1 LAGEKITSSTSKIIQ
16 EILITGKMYSKT
28 QLALKYL
35 HYYFTSSN
43 SKGHGIHSPFLF
55 ELITEVLNDDRNFYA
70 YFEIE
75 AVRRSLLYDHRKLLI
90 EDLGAGSRVMKNSR
104 RSITSIASTSLK
116 PKKFSQ
122 LLFRMVNHYQPQTI
136 LEIGTSLGITTAY
149 LASAQP
155 AAKVV
160 TLEGSAGII
169 SVAKENFARLNL
181 QNIEIVPGNFDN
193 TLSATIHRSRSIID
207 FAFIDG
213 NHSYQPT
220 IQYFR
225 EILSRSGNNSIIILD
240 DIHWSK
246 EMEQAWNEVQQ
257 HPSVK
262 MTIDLFSIGIV
273 FLREEFRVK
282 QHFSIRF

>member
-1 LAGEKITSSTSKIIQ
+1 
-16 EILITGKMYSKT
+16 
-28 QLALKYL
+28 
-35 HYYFTSSN
+35 
-43 SKGHGIHSPFLF
+43 
-55 ELITEVLNDDRNFYA
+55 
-70 YFEIE
+70 
-75 AVRRSLLYDHRKLLI
+75 
-90 EDLGAGSRVMKNSR
+90 
-104 RSITSIASTSLK
+104 
-116 PKKFSQ
+116 
-122 LLFRMVNHYQPQTI
+122 
-136 LEIGTSLGITTAY
+136 LGITTAY